1 MECVRVH
8 GNLNV
13 SCVLKVW
20 TQKLRPEKLQQHSR
34 VNKALESTPF
44 NNYLFCTVSDLD
56 VPSLQ
61 GWYQNIRTP
70 NGTREPRE
78 QQQFITINILLSLHS
93 RCTQACQNRTRNNI
107 FFFPHTKLNCVYSAK
122 QKWQENM
129 LEMFIAKMCDYLKDS
144 CILQACYSWW
154 VQITIVK

>member
-61 GWYQNIRTP
+61 G
-70 NGTREPRE
+70 
-78 QQQFITINILLSLHS
+78 
-93 RCTQACQNRTRNNI
+93 
-107 FFFPHTKLNCVYSAK
+107 
-122 QKWQENM
+122 
-129 LEMFIAKMCDYLKDS
+129 
-144 CILQACYSWW
+144 
-154 VQITIVK
+154 